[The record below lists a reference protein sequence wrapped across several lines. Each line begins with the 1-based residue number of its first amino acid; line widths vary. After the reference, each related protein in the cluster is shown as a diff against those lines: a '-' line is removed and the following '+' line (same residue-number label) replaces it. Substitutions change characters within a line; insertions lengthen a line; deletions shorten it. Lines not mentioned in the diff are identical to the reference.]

1 MSNEDGSGPAFP
13 EWVRNPGYQD
23 GGYLLPGIS
32 QRAYAAIHLR
42 VPDSGL
48 PWLDAMIERAR
59 RDEFAKAVFS
69 QVAQTYAECDPKHR
83 ELVAETSHQL
93 VTAILAQGRKG

>member
-13 EWVRNPGYQD
+13 DIVTDFDYDRDAGKYFANTYSH
-23 GGYLLPGIS
+23 GGLS

-48 PWLDAMIERAR
+48 SWLDAMIERAR
-59 RDEFAKAVFS
+59 RESPLPRLPYIATDFAAGTVGGN
-69 QVAQTYAECDPKHR
+69 AE
-83 ELVAETSHQL
+83 EVS
-93 VTAILAQGRKG
+93 VVLAQGRKG

>member
-13 EWVRNPGYQD
+13 TGLHNSYGDIVQFPHD
-23 GGYLLPGIS
+23 GMTE
-32 QRAYAAIHLR
+32 RAYAAIHLR

-48 PWLDAMIERAR
+48 PWMDAMIERAR
-59 RDEFAKAVFS
+59 RDDFAKAVFS

-83 ELVAETSHQL
+83 ELVAEISHKL
-93 VTAILAQGRKG
+93 VTAVLAQGRKR